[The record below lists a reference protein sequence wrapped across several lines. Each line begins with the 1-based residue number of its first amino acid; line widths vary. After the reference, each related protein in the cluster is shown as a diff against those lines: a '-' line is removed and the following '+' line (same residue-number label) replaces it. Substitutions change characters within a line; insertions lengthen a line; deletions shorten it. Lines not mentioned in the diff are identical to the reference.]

1 MAKKST
7 PKSTPIINPTARLSL
22 AWLNEDGLGDDC
34 FLPNEDGS
42 KNYEKLQVWLPEFSS
57 LQIDEEFKTPGHHEI
72 TPVIFANMREFYKAA
87 KTEKNTLRAAGAH
100 VVDRDLGL
108 LRYRV
113 GDERS
118 TFAGRTGIRLT
129 VFAAKA

>member
-34 FLPNEDGS
+34 YLPNEDGS

-57 LQIDEEFKTPGHHEI
+57 IQIDALTPGHHEVSP
-72 TPVIFANMREFYKAA
+72 TIFTAIQNFYKAA
-87 KTEKNTLRAAGAH
+87 KEEKGTLRAAGAH
-100 VVDRDLGL
+100 VVARDLGL

-129 VFAAKA
+129 VFAPKA